1 MTPVSVRTHLEGPA
15 FESPQKLLTVDE
27 TPLEAAESVATQP
40 ATPSERRLAL
50 ALIGTLVVA
59 TLLALLRHNPGAAV
73 LPAFTP
79 LFIGSTG
86 MADALAAAL
95 LYNLYRIDGQ
105 RVVLYA
111 GAAYL
116 TNALLIIGYGLTF
129 PGNVD
134 SHGSIGNLQSA
145 AFLWLVWHF
154 FFALLIAAGH
164 LRPEPARS
172 RRQRDH
178 RTTGHRIAATTVRVG
193 RDRLPVLL
201 EGGHFTPLFEMLTLA
216 VSCCTIATIA
226 AVLHNRRLSSLQL
239 WLVVAL
245 AASALDTGLNA
256 AAQQRFSEVWYVGKI
271 EQFVTAT
278 VVLFSMLGA
287 WSSVHARANELAKR
301 LATALAQ
308 RRELQDGFDREHR
321 TSMAFQHAA
330 LPHDLPIVSGL
341 SFSAIYRAASNDV
354 SVGGDW
360 YDAFTI
366 DDGRIVLSV
375 GDVMGSGL
383 PAAVTMN
390 AVRQSMRGAAQLFPD
405 PIAILDAA
413 DRALRSERPQS
424 IVTACVAIL
433 DTVTRS
439 ITFASA
445 GHPAPLWRLPDGQ
458 VLELGRS
465 GLPLGLRSMLKA
477 SPDVA
482 QTMSVSEPS
491 MLVFYTDGLTEA
503 TRDSLDGETRLR
515 SLLAGDAFLAAGD
528 PASAIADSMLGQSF
542 DDVAIM
548 TVLIDGDLHLMRRD
562 ADRGKLHW
570 SFLATDGARA
580 GVVRREMFE
589 CLISAGATEAQ
600 IISGELVFSELVANV
615 QRHCGGLVDV
625 VLDVRRPVPVL
636 HVLDDGPGFAFVSRL
651 PPSMLSESGRGLF
664 IVTQLTRDFSVSVR
678 PGGGSH
684 ARAVL
689 SFSLPEARVLTD
701 PIS

>member
-1 MTPVSVRTHLEGPA
+1 M
-15 FESPQKLLTVDE
+15 DD
-27 TPLEAAESVATQP
+27 TPLEVAQTVATQP
-40 ATPSERRLAL
+40 ATPSERRLAA
-50 ALIGTLVVA
+50 ALIGSLVLATALVIPRYNSGVA
-59 TLLALLRHNPGAAV
+59 TL
-73 LPAFTP
+73 PAFIP

-116 TNALLIIGYGLTF
+116 SNALLIVGYGFTF
-129 PGNVD
+129 PGNID
-134 SHGSIGNLQSA
+134 AHGFVGNVQSA

-154 FFALLIAAGH
+154 FFAALIAAGH
-164 LRPEPARS
+164 LRPASARS
-172 RRQRDH
+172 L
-178 RTTGHRIAATTVRVG
+178 TGRPTLALWGGTIAGACCFTLYATLG
-193 RDRLPVLL
+193 RNHLPVLL
-201 EGGHFTPLFEMLTLA
+201 EGGHFTRLFQIATLA
-216 VSCCTIATIA
+216 VSCATIAAIA
-226 AVLHNRRLSSLQL
+226 AVLHNRKLSSLQL

-256 AAQQRFSEVWYVGKI
+256 ASPERFTEAWYVGKV

-278 VVLFSMLGA
+278 VVLFSLLGA
-287 WSSVHARANELAKR
+287 WSSAHAQARDLAKR
-301 LATALAQ
+301 LAMALAQ

-341 SFSAIYRAASNDV
+341 SFSALYRAASDDV

-366 DDGRIVLSV
+366 DDGRVVLSV

-439 ITFASA
+439 ITYASA

-465 GLPLGLRSMLKA
+465 GLPLGLRSMLKD

-482 QTMSVSEPS
+482 QVMSISEPS

-515 SLLAGDAFLAAGD
+515 SLLAGDAFLASGD
-528 PASAIADSMLGQSF
+528 PANAIADSMLGHSF

-570 SFLATDGARA
+570 TFPATDGARA
-580 GVVRREMFE
+580 GAVRREMFE
-589 CLISAGATEAQ
+589 RLISAGATEAQ

-651 PPSMLSESGRGLF
+651 PKSMLSESGRGLF

-689 SFSLPEARVLTD
+689 SFSLPEARILTG